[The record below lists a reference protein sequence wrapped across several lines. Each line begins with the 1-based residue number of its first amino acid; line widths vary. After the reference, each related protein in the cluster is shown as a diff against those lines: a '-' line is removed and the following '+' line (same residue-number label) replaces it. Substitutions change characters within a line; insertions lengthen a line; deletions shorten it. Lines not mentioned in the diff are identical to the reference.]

1 MSQLITPTRDRRM
14 GLVPAAAAMGVLVVV
29 LWVLEG
35 VDQASG
41 NALDPYGIEP
51 RQLDSL
57 DNVLWA
63 PWLHGGYAHLVSNT
77 VPFFVLGLIV
87 LLEGWGRWLRTSL
100 VVVLV
105 SGAAVWLLAP
115 TGSVTL
121 GASGVVFGWL
131 TYLMV
136 RGLYSRSPG
145 QVATGVVL
153 FLVYGGLLWG
163 VLPGQPGISWQ
174 GHLFGAL
181 GGGVAAWWLG
191 RLDREAGESP
201 GWP

>member
-1 MSQLITPTRDRRM
+1 MSQVTAPARRRRM
-14 GLVPAAAAMGVLVVV
+14 GLVPAAAAMGGLVAV

-35 VDQASG
+35 VDQATG

-57 DNVLWA
+57 DNVFWA
-63 PWLHGGYAHLVSNT
+63 PWLHSGYAHLLSNT

-87 LLEGWGRWLRTSL
+87 LLDGWGRWLRTSL

-115 TGSVTL
+115 TGSLTL

-145 QVATGVVL
+145 QVATGAVL
-153 FLVYGGLLWG
+153 FLFYGGLLWG
-163 VLPGQPGISWQ
+163 VLPTDAGVSWQ
-174 GHLFGAL
+174 AHAGGAL
-181 GGGVAAWWLG
+181 GGLFAARSSRG
-191 RLDREAGESP
+191 HRPD
-201 GWP
+201 

>member
-1 MSQLITPTRDRRM
+1 M
-14 GLVPAAAAMGVLVVV
+14 GLLPAAVAMGVLVVV

-35 VDQASG
+35 VDQATG

-57 DNVLWA
+57 DNVLYA
-63 PWLHGGYAHLVSNT
+63 PWLHGGYGHLVSNT
-77 VPFFVLGLIV
+77 VPFFVLGVIV
-87 LLEGWGRWLRTSL
+87 LMDGWGRWLRTSL

-105 SGAAVWLLAP
+105 SGAAVWLLSP
-115 TGSVTL
+115 PGSLTL

-131 TYLMV
+131 TYLLV

-153 FLVYGGLLWG
+153 FVVYGGLLWG
-163 VLPGQPGISWQ
+163 VLPSDAGVSWQ
-174 GHLFGAL
+174 AHAGGAL
-181 GGGVAAWWLG
+181 GGLLAARTARG
-191 RLDREAGESP
+191 HRPD
-201 GWP
+201 

>member
-1 MSQLITPTRDRRM
+1 MSQLDTPARSRRM
-14 GLVPAAAAMGVLVVV
+14 GLVPAGVAMGVLVVV

-35 VDQASG
+35 VDQATD

-57 DNVLWA
+57 DNVFYA

-77 VPFFVLGLIV
+77 VPFFVLGVIV
-87 LLEGWGRWLRTSL
+87 LMDGWGRWLRTSL

-105 SGAAVWLLAP
+105 SGAAVWLFSP
-115 TGSVTL
+115 PGSLTL

-136 RGLYSRSPG
+136 RGFYSRSPG

-153 FLVYGGLLWG
+153 FLFYGGLLWG
-163 VLPGQPGISWQ
+163 VLPTDAGISWQ
-174 GHLFGAL
+174 AHAGGAL
-181 GGGVAAWWLG
+181 GGLLTARSARGH
-191 RLDREAGESP
+191 RPD
-201 GWP
+201 

>member
-1 MSQLITPTRDRRM
+1 MSQLDTPVRNRRM
-14 GLVPAAAAMGVLVVV
+14 GLLPAAVAMGVLVVV

-35 VDQASG
+35 VDQATG

-57 DNVLWA
+57 DNVLYA
-63 PWLHGGYAHLVSNT
+63 PWLHGGYGHLVSNT
-77 VPFFVLGLIV
+77 VPFFVLGVIV
-87 LLEGWGRWLRTSL
+87 LMDGWGRWLRTSL

-105 SGAAVWLLAP
+105 SGAAVWLLSP
-115 TGSVTL
+115 PGSLTL

-131 TYLMV
+131 TYLLV

-153 FLVYGGLLWG
+153 FVVYGGLLWG
-163 VLPGQPGISWQ
+163 VLPSDAGVSWQ
-174 GHLFGAL
+174 AHAGGAL
-181 GGGVAAWWLG
+181 GGLLAARTARG
-191 RLDREAGESP
+191 HRPD
-201 GWP
+201 